1 MPACALAAA
10 LAITACAPPSQAD
23 DPAVVPPVL
32 GHDAI
37 EAWFDAGHY
46 QQWTCEPA
54 AHDALAPSPHGR
66 VRLCANPIAAGDPR
80 GVDALDASLV
90 LEIRDAGDALVG
102 RGAQRHTGDG
112 QDAASWYWYMRVP
125 PTSATAHDASGLAA
139 DGWGQEGPA
148 ATYCSACHD
157 TAGRD
162 QPGRD
167 FVFAAPGVPG
177 TSPAPRIAG
186 TAGLR

>member
-1 MPACALAAA
+1 VLAACA
-10 LAITACAPPSQAD
+10 APRNID
-23 DPAVVPPVL
+23 DPAIVPPVL
-32 GHDAI
+32 GRDAI
-37 EAWFDAGHY
+37 EAWFDADHY

-54 AHDALAPSPHGR
+54 AHDARAPSPHGR

-90 LEIRDAGDALVG
+90 LEIRDAGDAIVG

-125 PTSATAHDASGLAA
+125 PTSATVHDASGLAA

-148 ATYCSACHD
+148 ATYCSACHGA
-157 TAGRD
+157 AGRD
-162 QPGRD
+162 SPGRD
-167 FVFAAPGVPG
+167 FVFAVPVPDLSRAGVWPPGVWPPG
-177 TSPAPRIAG
+177 VWPR
-186 TAGLR
+186 